1 MKLGQF
7 DQREQAGGM
16 GSQGQIR
23 IAQIQQL
30 RALVLQVGQINPAVS
45 GLGETLVG
53 IARKA
58 QIARWARMALDLVQD
73 PGGLAAAG
81 RTGNQQGLAHAG
93 ATQASSW
100 ALRAAW
106 SRSLPIA
113 TTLEWRS
120 EPSGQSESSIVK
132 RLPQR

>member
-58 QIARWARMALDLVQD
+58 QIARWARMALDLAQD
-73 PGGLAAAG
+73 PAG
-81 RTGNQQGLAHAG
+81 FCRTLE
-93 ATQASSW
+93 
-100 ALRAAW
+100 ALRAGGSGSWRHDAG
-106 SRSLPIA
+106 
-113 TTLEWRS
+113 LELG
-120 EPSGQSESSIVK
+120 P
-132 RLPQR
+132 